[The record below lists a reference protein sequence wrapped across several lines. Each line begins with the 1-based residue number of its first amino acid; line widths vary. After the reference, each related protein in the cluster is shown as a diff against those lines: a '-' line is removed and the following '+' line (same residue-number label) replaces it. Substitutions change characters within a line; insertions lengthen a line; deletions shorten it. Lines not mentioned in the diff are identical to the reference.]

1 MRLVGCVLAV
11 VTAIGGGA
19 AAAASAPGDDPSL
32 VPLLLTVADLPS
44 GWQSMAVP
52 PLQAEPS
59 TAGAADDPCNALAHV
74 FDTAYAGPHAATGFS
89 SGGLNLITD
98 IVFRLPDSTA
108 ASGLVTAY
116 SADLTAC
123 PTVTGPDGL
132 TTTYTPIACPA
143 LGDATA
149 AYRGTWRFANF
160 VVLFVTFSVDDTVI
174 TLEETG
180 AGEDTTLL
188 QQLAA
193 VSADRATPVQW
204 SK

>member
-1 MRLVGCVLAV
+1 VRAAAGVLAIV
-11 VTAIGGGA
+11 IAIGSGASVTA
-19 AAAASAPGDDPSL
+19 STPGNDPSL

-44 GWQSMAVP
+44 GWQEMAVP
-52 PLQAEPS
+52 ATLAETS
-59 TAGAADDPCNALAHV
+59 TAGAPDDPCNALAHV
-74 FDTAYAGPHAATGFS
+74 FDTAYSGPHAATGFS

-98 IVFRLPDSTA
+98 LVFRLPDRTA

-132 TTTYTPIACPA
+132 TTTYTPIAFAA

-149 AYRGTWRFANF
+149 AYKGTWQFANF
-160 VVLFVTFSVDDTVI
+160 IVLFVTFSVDDTVI

-193 VSADRATPVQW
+193 VSADRATPAQW

>member
-1 MRLVGCVLAV
+1 MRAAAGVLAIV
-11 VTAIGGGA
+11 IAIGSGASVTA
-19 AAAASAPGDDPSL
+19 STPGNDPSL

-44 GWQSMAVP
+44 GWQEMAVP
-52 PLQAEPS
+52 AALAESS
-59 TAGAADDPCNALAHV
+59 TEGAPDDPCTTLAHV
-74 FDTAYAGPHAATGFS
+74 FDAAYAGPHAATGFS

-98 IVFRLPDSTA
+98 IVFRLPDRTA

-132 TTTYTPIACPA
+132 TTTYTPVAFPA

-149 AYRGTWRFANF
+149 AYKGTWQFANF
-160 VVLFVTFSVDDTVI
+160 IVLFVTFSVDDTVI

-180 AGEDTTLL
+180 AGDDTTLL

-193 VSADRATPVQW
+193 VSVARATPVQW
-204 SK
+204 AK